1 MRGFVLIVFL
11 YARRVVSAIVAD
23 VSARSSAHPIPNSRV
38 DPMIRPLRAIAAIA
52 AASLLS
58 FAAPIFAQSIVLGT
72 KLELNTLDPHFFA
85 AFPTGSSHQYLY
97 DHLVE
102 YDEKLALQPGL
113 AESWKRIDDLN
124 WEFHLRKGVTF
135 HDGSPF
141 TATDVIFTIDR
152 VPNVPN
158 SPNSFAQFTRGI
170 DKVIRVD
177 DHTITIRTKAPSP
190 QLLQDLSNVFII
202 SSKAAAGATTAD
214 FNSGKAAV
222 GTGPYKLVNWVNG
235 NRLELARNDSY
246 WGGRPTWEKV
256 TERVIGKD
264 ASRLAALLSGEV
276 DAIDAVPIQD
286 IDRLKRDNKF
296 ALFRGPA
303 SIVQYIA
310 LDSARDV
317 SPFVT
322 AIDGKP
328 LAKNPLKDPRVRK
341 ALSLAISRD
350 QIVRKVM
357 EGSAVAAGQLL
368 PTQFPGTSKTLGPD
382 PFDLP
387 RAKALLK
394 EAGWGDGFRI
404 VLHATSDRY
413 PNDAGLAQAVASMW
427 TRLGLKAE
435 VETMPGA
442 VFFARASKQEFS
454 AFSAQY
460 GAEDG
465 INSTRALV
473 ASWNPQKGYGTANR
487 TRYSNPLVDAL
498 MDEVLR
504 EQNPVVQQEKAA
516 RAVNAAMAD
525 QGLIPI
531 FYPMHEF
538 AAKKTLVITPRP
550 QRRFNALM
558 IKPAK

>member
-1 MRGFVLIVFL
+1 
-11 YARRVVSAIVAD
+11 
-23 VSARSSAHPIPNSRV
+23 
-38 DPMIRPLRAIAAIA
+38 MIRRLRAGLA
-52 AASLLS
+52 AAAFCVSSLCLLS
-58 FAAPIFAQSIVLGT
+58 FAAPTVAQNLTLGT

-102 YDEKLALQPGL
+102 YDQKLALQPGL
-113 AESWKRIDDLN
+113 AESWKRIDDLTWQFN
-124 WEFHLRKGVTF
+124 LRKGVSF

-141 TATDVIFTIDR
+141 TAADVIATVER

-170 DKVIRVD
+170 EKITRVD
-177 DHTITIRTKAPSP
+177 DHTITVRTKAPSP
-190 QLLQDLSNVFII
+190 QLLQDLSNVFIV
-202 SSKAAAGATTAD
+202 SAKVGATATTAD

-235 NRLELARNDSY
+235 NRLELVRNDKY
-246 WGGRPTWEKV
+246 WGGKPAWDKV

-264 ASRLAALLSGEV
+264 APRLAALLSGEV

-286 IDRLKRDNKF
+286 IERLKRENKF

-303 SIVQYIA
+303 SLVQYIA

-322 AIDGKP
+322 AVDGKP
-328 LAKNPLKDPRVRK
+328 LTKNPLKDARVRK

-368 PTQFPGTSKTLGPD
+368 PTQFPGTNKTLGPD

-387 RAKALLK
+387 KAKALLK
-394 EAGWGDGFRI
+394 EAGWGEGFRI
-404 VLHATSDRY
+404 VLHSTSDRY
-413 PNDAGLAQAVASMW
+413 PNDASVAQAVASMW

-487 TRYSNPLVDAL
+487 TRYSNALVDAL
-498 MDEVLR
+498 VDEVMR
-504 EQNPVVQQEKAA
+504 EQNYEQQQEKAG
-516 RAVNAAMAD
+516 RAINAAMAD
-525 QGLIPI
+525 QGLIPL

-538 AAKKTLVITPRP
+538 AAKKTLVVTPRP

-558 IKPAK
+558 IKPTK